1 VIKLSHRYEQIS
13 CRLTVE
19 GLPDVST
26 GQGSQAIGILTNWSL
41 ALAGH
46 TELEGKRDHLEALLR
61 VVAPYARHLI
71 SAAPRAFGNPNS
83 PVAIHPDGTRHRL
96 ELRSSQPN
104 TPPLTLHLD
113 DAELA
118 DLVRCLDQLLLDA
131 RLQLNL
137 QVPLPQPLR
146 RSELRKRV
154 PLARRLAAPVCG
166 MAALGLV
173 GTLSWLVPTPKPGS
187 FSPSQAK
194 GTTPTAAPGK
204 TAATGKPLAPA
215 RPGAP
220 EKAAATSP
228 AGSLAPAPPQATTSQ
243 AADGPSGPSQTPR

>member
-1 VIKLSHRYEQIS
+1 MIKLSHRYEQIS

-26 GQGSQAIGILTNWSL
+26 GQGSQAIGILTSWSL

-46 TELEGKRDHLEALLR
+46 TELEGKREHLEALLQ

-71 SAAPRAFGNPNS
+71 SGAPKAFGDPDS
-83 PVAIHPDGTRHRL
+83 PVAVHPDGSRHRL

-118 DLVRCLDQLLLDA
+118 DLSRCLDQLLLDA

-137 QVPLPQPLR
+137 QSPPPQPLR

-154 PLARRLAAPVCG
+154 PLGRRIAAPLCG

-173 GTLSWLVPTPKPGS
+173 GAVSWLTPTPKPGS
-187 FSPSQAK
+187 FSPAQGK
-194 GTTPTAAPGK
+194 GNKALAAPSKTAAPQAPTNQG
-204 TAATGKPLAPA
+204 ANAPTG
-215 RPGAP
+215 PGQ
-220 EKAAATSP
+220 SP
-228 AGSLAPAPPQATTSQ
+228 
-243 AADGPSGPSQTPR
+243 R

>member
-1 VIKLSHRYEQIS
+1 MIKLSHRYEQIS

-26 GQGSQAIGILTNWSL
+26 GQGSQAIGILTSWSL
-41 ALAGH
+41 ALVGH
-46 TELEGKRDHLEALLR
+46 TELEGKREHLEALLQ

-71 SAAPRAFGNPNS
+71 SGAPMAFGDPDS
-83 PVAIHPDGTRHRL
+83 SVAVHPDGSRHRL

-118 DLVRCLDQLLLDA
+118 DLLRCLDQLLLDG

-137 QVPLPQPLR
+137 QTPAPQPLR

-154 PLARRLAAPVCG
+154 PLGRRIAAPLCG
-166 MAALGLV
+166 MAALGLAGAV
-173 GTLSWLVPTPKPGS
+173 SWLTPTPKPGS
-187 FSPSQAK
+187 FSPTQGK
-194 GTTPTAAPGK
+194 GTNALAAPSK
-204 TAATGKPLAPA
+204 LAA
-215 RPGAP
+215 
-220 EKAAATSP
+220 
-228 AGSLAPAPPQATTSQ
+228 PQAPTSQ
-243 AADGPSGPSQTPR
+243 GANAPTGPGQRPR